1 MTAATAAFRPRTAR
15 ATLAACGGAH
25 AVHDGLH
32 DSLYVLLPL
41 WSQAFGLS
49 LVQVGVLKAAYSG
62 AIAAFQVPAGLLAER
77 TGERILLAAGTVI
90 VGIGYLL
97 LGLSPGFGVLLALLL
112 LAGLGSGVQ
121 HPLSSALV
129 ARAYEDG
136 PRRAAL
142 GIYNFS
148 GDLGKM
154 ILPASIAVI
163 AGAVGWRTG
172 TLAFGVVGII
182 FGLLV
187 FMALH
192 RLGAGSAP
200 ALPAAGAAG
209 DAEDQAAPAADGWGI
224 RDTGGFRAIS
234 AINVIDTVVIYGFLT
249 FLPFLLIERGARVE
263 TVGFA
268 MALVFGGGAA
278 GKFACGVLAE
288 RIGIIRTAV
297 ITLVLKGVTII
308 AVIYLPLAAI
318 LALLPVLG
326 GALNGTS
333 SVLYASV
340 AEFVDPKRHSRAFG
354 LFYTL
359 GIGAGAVSPPVFGL
373 LSDAYGVPAA
383 IATLGLTAFLT
394 LPFCRS
400 LSRSFN

>member
-1 MTAATAAFRPRTAR
+1 MTSASAAFRPRTAR
-15 ATLAACGGAH
+15 GTLAACGGAH

-32 DSLYVLLPL
+32 DSLYILLPL

-49 LVQVGVLKAAYSG
+49 LTQVGVLKAAYSG

-77 TGERILLAAGTVI
+77 YGERILLAAGTVI
-90 VGIGYLL
+90 AGIGYLL
-97 LGLSPGFGVLLALLL
+97 LGFSPGLAVLLGLLL
-112 LAGLGSGVQ
+112 LVGLGSSVQ
-121 HPLSSALV
+121 HPLASAMV
-129 ARAYEDG
+129 ARAYQDG

-154 ILPASIAVI
+154 VLPALIAVI

-172 TLAFGVVGII
+172 TLAFGIAGVAFGVII
-182 FGLLV
+182 FV
-187 FMALH
+187 VLH
-192 RLGAGSAP
+192 RLGAGP
-200 ALPAAGAAG
+200 AVAAEPAAAGA
-209 DAEDQAAPAADGWGI
+209 DDRDAPARRGWGI
-224 RDTGGFRAIS
+224 RDKSGFRAIS
-234 AINVIDTVVIYGFLT
+234 AINVIDTAVIYGFLT
-249 FLPFLLIERGARVE
+249 FLPFMLIEKGAGVE

-297 ITLVLKGVTII
+297 ITLVLKGVAII
-308 AVIYLPLAAI
+308 VLIFLPQAAI
-318 LALLPVLG
+318 LALLPIVG

-340 AEFVDPKRHSRAFG
+340 AEFVDPKSHSRAFG

-359 GIGAGAVSPPVFGL
+359 GMGAGAVSPPVFGL

-383 IATLGLTAFLT
+383 IATLGLAAFLT

-400 LSRSFN
+400 LSRSF